1 MEDLIRLE
9 KEGWQ
14 ALSST
19 EDKAKKFYNSLLADN
34 AVMVFPGDT
43 MLKGKKQILKFIG
56 VQPWKSFKIEEPLTI
71 SLSKDAEVVI
81 YKVTAQRDGSTPYI
95 ALVSSTY
102 TFRNEAWKLIFHQQT
117 LV

>member
-14 ALSST
+14 ALSSK

-43 MLKGKKQILKFIG
+43 ILKGKKQI
-56 VQPWKSFKIEEPLTI
+56 
-71 SLSKDAEVVI
+71 
-81 YKVTAQRDGSTPYI
+81 
-95 ALVSSTY
+95 
-102 TFRNEAWKLIFHQQT
+102 
-117 LV
+117 

>member
-81 YKVTAQRDGSTPYI
+81 KKGRWSLCNVLLKITACSFKP
-95 ALVSSTY
+95 
-102 TFRNEAWKLIFHQQT
+102 
-117 LV
+117 